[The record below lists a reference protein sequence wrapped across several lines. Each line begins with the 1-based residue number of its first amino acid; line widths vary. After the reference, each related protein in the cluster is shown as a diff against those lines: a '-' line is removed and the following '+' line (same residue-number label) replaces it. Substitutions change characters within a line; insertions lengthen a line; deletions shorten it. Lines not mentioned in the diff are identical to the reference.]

1 MAQGAT
7 ERTHPTVAMRS
18 NAPWRAFT
26 RAIHASRGAP
36 RLVVR
41 ASTLRSRRVIAT
53 SVGVGVGFG
62 LVVGARYHAGATA
75 EADTKWPTVSY
86 AELIKHTKRDS
97 LWVSYRGGVYDVTDF
112 VSMHPGTQR
121 TLLAAT
127 ANVHAHQQLGNRK
140 QTPGRC

>member
-7 ERTHPTVAMRS
+7 VRTHPTVAMRS

-121 TLLAAT
+121 TLPT
-127 ANVHAHQQLGNRK
+127 CTRTSN
-140 QTPGRC
+140 